1 MGSPY
6 RQRSATPTE
15 SAVRKRNPRL
25 DRTVAEALAQLLE
38 VEFNDPRLTM
48 VSITEAQVSQDAK
61 EAIVFWSVPDADIL
75 TDAPGGRDGERGDTL
90 PRPDQAQA
98 ALESARPRLQALL
111 AERVR
116 LRNTPV
122 LRFEQDPVRQ
132 AADRVEELL
141 RDLGRGPA

>member
-1 MGSPY
+1 M
-6 RQRSATPTE
+6 
-15 SAVRKRNPRL
+15 RKRNPRL

-61 EAIVFWSVPDADIL
+61 EAIVFWSVPDADIIA
-75 TDAPGGRDGERGDTL
+75 DAPGGRSAERGDTL

-141 RDLGRGPA
+141 RDLGRGSA